1 MQLPVSSVFRKKVKF
16 DIAAEFLA
24 ACASGDTEEAKV
36 ILEEAKQTKRRNGE
50 DTAAIIN
57 CSNAD
62 GITALH
68 QVKQFLPLRFYWLVN
83 KKLCSFIIFFFSPLT
98 QACIDGSIE
107 MVTFLLELGAS
118 VNQVD
123 NEGWTA
129 LHVAASCGHADITEC
144 VQ

>member
-1 MQLPVSSVFRKKVKF
+1 MGDARTKRREQLKRWAGSSTDRASDVPRLRRQGDVKF

-24 ACASGDTEEAKV
+24 ACASGDTEEAK
-36 ILEEAKQTKRRNGE
+36 

-68 QVKQFLPLRFYWLVN
+68 Q
-83 KKLCSFIIFFFSPLT
+83 
-98 QACIDGSIE
+98 ACIDGSIE
-107 MVTFLLELGAS
+107 MVTFLLEQGAS